1 MISRIERR
9 PRKNGKV
16 SWRVQFWKGYDANG
30 KAVVDSATF
39 HTKGEAENFVKTLN
53 NARSSETAPAV
64 LTLSQY
70 LDQWLLTVES
80 TRTYGTWKRYRN
92 GVAPV
97 RKELGDVRLDKLTA
111 SALEAVYAELYKT
124 LANRTVRE
132 THGAIRAA
140 LNRAVKKNLL
150 RVNPALACTLRASDT
165 EEAQVLDA
173 QQIDALEAAAG
184 ETWLA
189 LVIRLAVDTGARR
202 GELAALRW
210 CDLDSA
216 GQLRVWQS
224 LCEKDNGTVFV
235 KPTKSRSERP
245 IKLSARTLEYLGIHR
260 DRQAQN
266 AALMGEGY
274 RSDLDLILANPDGYY
289 MKPQTMGKAVRALAD
304 KIGLTGAGLHTLRH
318 SHATILLSNG
328 APLAAVSKR
337 LGHRDTYTTA
347 KVYSHALPGDEA
359 KLTDLWEAIR
369 KKEAKRKKSPKMVK
383 NGEPAPVQGKS
394 RRKPAN

>member
-1 MISRIERR
+1 MISRIYRR

-16 SWRVQFWKGYDANG
+16 SWRVQFWKGYDASG

-39 HTKGEAENFVKTLN
+39 HTKKEADDFVKTLN

-70 LDQWLLTVES
+70 LDQWLLTVEA

-97 RKELGDVRLDKLTA
+97 RKVLGDVRLDKLTA
-111 SALEAVYAELYKT
+111 AALEAVDAELYKT
-124 LANRTVRE
+124 LADRTVRE

-140 LNRAVKKNLL
+140 LNRAVKQKLL
-150 RVNPALACTLRASDT
+150 IVNPALACTVRASDT

-173 QQIDALEAAAG
+173 QQIAALEAAAG
-184 ETWLA
+184 DSWMA
-189 LVIRLAVDTGARR
+189 VVIRLATDTGARR

-210 CDLDSA
+210 VDLDNA
-216 GQLRVWQS
+216 GRIRIWQS
-224 LCEKDNGTVFV
+224 LCEKDDGTVFV
-235 KPTKSRSERP
+235 KPTKSRSERRVT
-245 IKLSARTLEYLGIHR
+245 LSPRTLAYLDIHR

-266 AALMGEGY
+266 AALIGDGY
-274 RSDLDLILANPDGYY
+274 RNDLNLILANPDGNH

-304 KIGLTGAGLHTLRH
+304 KIGLKGAGLHTLRH
-318 SHATILLSNG
+318 SHATLLLSSG

-337 LGHRDTYTTA
+337 LGHRDTHTTA
-347 KVYSHALPGDEA
+347 KIYSHALPGDEA
-359 KLTDLWEAIR
+359 KLTDMWEVIR
-369 KKEAKRKKSPKMVK
+369 KNEAKRKKSPKMVK
-383 NGEPAPVQGKS
+383 NGEPAPVQGKTS
-394 RRKPAN
+394 RKRAN